1 MHHDILDVIQNVQDL
16 YENNSNLAALKDF
29 ERVLDEMDM
38 YVFKNWIDGELAF
51 GPKVDRHWITAGFMW
66 PRDKM
71 PDPEAGKR
79 LLEMGCKIKYQK
91 SHLIEARKIRKPSD
105 IRPGTKKGKLDRKPV
120 WVVEVTMP
128 KKLVF
133 DVYKGYMNKMREEM
147 GADGL
152 KQNTPTPLDTNAAQQ
167 ISPAPSAPSAPPMG
181 GAPGGG
187 GIPSPAS
194 GGAPGAAPGG
204 AAPLGAPA

>member
-1 MHHDILDVIQNVQDL
+1 MHHDILDVIQNIQEL
-16 YENNSNLAALKDF
+16 YENNSSLAALKDM

-38 YVFKNWIDGELAF
+38 YVFENWEDGELAY
-51 GPKVDRHWITAGFMW
+51 GPKVERHWITAGFMW

-79 LLEMGCKIKYQK
+79 LLEMGCKVRYQK
-91 SHLIEARKIRKPSD
+91 SHLVEARTIRKPDD

-120 WVVEVTMP
+120 WVVELTMP

-147 GADGL
+147 GGDGL
-152 KQNTPTPLDTNAAQQ
+152 KTNTPTPLDTNAAQQ
-167 ISPAPSAPSAPPMG
+167 ISPAP
-181 GAPGGG
+181 
-187 GIPSPAS
+187 
-194 GGAPGAAPGG
+194 APGAPPGG
-204 AAPLGAPA
+204 AAPMGGAGMAPAAGAGMAPPPGAGAPA

>member
-1 MHHDILDVIQNVQDL
+1 MHHDILDVIQNVQEL

-38 YVFKNWIDGELAF
+38 YVFKNWIDGELAY
-51 GPKVDRHWITAGFMW
+51 GPRVDRHWITAGFMW
-66 PRDKM
+66 PKDKM

-79 LLEMGCKIKYQK
+79 LLELGCRITYQK
-91 SHLIEARKIRKPSD
+91 SHLLEARKIRKPED

-152 KQNTPTPLDTNAAQQ
+152 KTNTPTPLDTNAAQQ
-167 ISPAPSAPSAPPMG
+167 ISPMPSAPPMG
-181 GAPGGG
+181 GAPGG
-187 GIPSPAS
+187 S
-194 GGAPGAAPGG
+194 GGAPTPGG
-204 AAPLGAPA
+204 GAGAPMGAPPGGPAPAGAPA